1 MLSTTLSNSKRKFA
15 KTTFPQL
22 PNSSRSVQLP
32 SLTKTIAPLNM
43 VDKNDAQYCI
53 RITLNVHEEIMLP
66 EEVQSPFE
74 QYKP

>member
-22 PNSSRSVQLP
+22 PNSSRGVQFP
-32 SLTKTIAPLNM
+32 SLTKTIAHLNI

-66 EEVQSPFE
+66 
-74 QYKP
+74 